1 MNKVT
6 KRIAA
11 VLLPVAM
18 LLPFTGCGRK
28 AAAESTAGITSETSI
43 PAVTQAASA
52 VQKILLTSLTDY
64 QVPDVSTTL
73 RNDRQADFIM
83 LMTIDAEAGTTTAI
97 QLDPDISVQF
107 QPQGAAVAEA
117 MPLGELYTYGSGGSD
132 SNLNLLTS
140 VSRFM
145 DGVEI
150 NHYVTF
156 DSDAVRIVTDM
167 LGGATVDV
175 TDPFPEEYPELT
187 KGGSICLDGDS
198 AYTYFNYISP
208 GEGSNRP
215 HMRRQQ
221 EFVKAVYAPFAAN
234 SGQEEFVTQ
243 LFMKMG
249 DKLNTDLTLS
259 QTINMMETLQKY
271 ELDDSIQMIVKG
283 DT

>member
-1 MNKVT
+1 MNKLT
-6 KRIAA
+6 RRIAVA
-11 VLLPVAM
+11 LLPTVM
-18 LLPFTGCGRK
+18 LLPFAGCGAK
-28 AAAESTAGITSETSI
+28 ATVEATSENTSEAST
-43 PAVTQAASA
+43 PAVTQASSA
-52 VQKILLTSLTDY
+52 VQKILLISLTDY
-64 QVPDVSTTL
+64 QVPDVSATL

-83 LMTIDAEAGTTTAI
+83 LMTIDAEAGTTTAV

-107 QPQGAAVAEA
+107 QPQGATAAES
-117 MPLGELYTYGSGGSD
+117 MPLGEVYTFGSGGSD

-150 NHYVTF
+150 THYVTF
-156 DSDAVRIVTDM
+156 DSDAVRVVADM
-167 LGGATVDV
+167 LGGTTVDI
-175 TDPFPEEYPELT
+175 TDSFPEEYPELA
-187 KGGSICLDGDS
+187 KGGSVCLDGDS

-208 GEGSNRP
+208 GEGNNRS

>member
-1 MNKVT
+1 MNKLT
-6 KRIAA
+6 RRIAVA
-11 VLLPVAM
+11 LLPTVM
-18 LLPFTGCGRK
+18 LLPFAGCGAK
-28 AAAESTAGITSETSI
+28 ATVEATSENTSEAST
-43 PAVTQAASA
+43 PAVTQASSA
-52 VQKILLTSLTDY
+52 VQKILLISLTDY
-64 QVPDVSTTL
+64 QVPDVATTL

-83 LMTIDAEAGTTTAI
+83 LMTIDAEAGTTTAV

-107 QPQGAAVAEA
+107 QPQGATTAES
-117 MPLGELYTYGSGGSD
+117 MPLGEVYTFGSGGSD
-132 SNLNLLTS
+132 SNLSLLTS

-156 DSDAVRIVTDM
+156 DSDAVRVVADM
-167 LGGATVDV
+167 LGGTTVDI
-175 TDPFPEEYPELT
+175 TDSFPEEYPELA
-187 KGGSICLDGDS
+187 KGGSVCLDGDS

-208 GEGSNRP
+208 GEGNNRS